1 MYIITGSGISSLF
14 LAELLM
20 RKIHNGK
27 EIILVESSDQIGGLF
42 GTLRHDEYT
51 IFDIGM
57 HTVQF
62 TGNSEID
69 EIIEAIYSKND
80 WYRYKAPLHDVSGT
94 IIGTQIFENSPYFDL
109 DYFDKE
115 VKNKLS
121 IELKEHLG
129 KKRVKNVLE
138 SNKFTNATSFLVNQF
153 SKALADSTYI
163 DALHQRYRTTPESL
177 DPIATK
183 LTPMNRLVVRDL
195 FSEREI
201 LENDDIRSTI
211 AWPNQRNLPSNLS
224 SNLDVIYPRNSGIH
238 LLIDKMQKKLVEQG
252 VKILK
257 NSKIVKIETK
267 NKRAKVVSVQQ
278 KSKTELFEVDNLF
291 WTGNVS
297 NLIGL
302 LDDHKP
308 NYVPDNP
315 LQTVIATIKTDSHSI
330 RKSDCLYY
338 FSYLNKNGLYRLN
351 NYLAYH
357 EQFKHKNLG
366 LLSMEYLIPKEINLT
381 RQQII
386 SDLTDIQFVD
396 GVMDP
401 GQIEIHHLPFGHPY
415 PSSNNISIESNLLDK
430 FTALSISNIKIFG
443 SSLSQNRFFQRDI
456 LLNLREVIAHV
467 S

>member
-14 LAELLM
+14 LAELLI

-27 EIILVESSDQIGGLF
+27 EIILVEYSDQIGGLF
-42 GTLRHDEYT
+42 GTLRHDEQT
-51 IFDIGM
+51 TFDIGM
-57 HTVQF
+57 HTLQL
-62 TGNSEID
+62 TGNPEID
-69 EIIEAIYSKND
+69 EIIEEIYSKDD

-94 IIGTQIFENSPYFDL
+94 IIGTQIFESSPYFDL
-109 DYFDKE
+109 DYFDKDI
-115 VKNKLS
+115 KNKLS
-121 IELKEHLG
+121 IELKEHLS
-129 KKRVKNVLE
+129 KRIKNNLAADKV
-138 SNKFTNATSFLVNQF
+138 TNASSFLINQF
-153 SKALADSTYI
+153 SKVLADSTYI
-163 DALHQRYRTTPESL
+163 DALRQRYRTNPESL
-177 DPIATK
+177 DPIAAK
-183 LTPMNRLVVRDL
+183 LTPMNRLVVSDL

-267 NKRAKVVSVQQ
+267 DKRAKVVYVQQ
-278 KSKTELFEVDNLF
+278 QTKIEQYEVDNLF
-291 WTGNVS
+291 WAGNIS
-297 NLIGL
+297 NLIGSL
-302 LDDHKP
+302 SDHKP

-315 LQTVIATIKTDSHSI
+315 LQTVIATIKTNSHSI

-351 NYLAYH
+351 NYSAYH
-357 EQFKHKNLG
+357 EQIKDKNLG
-366 LLSMEYLIPKEINLT
+366 LISMEYLIPKEMTLT

-396 GVMDP
+396 EVMDP
-401 GQIEIHHLPFGHPY
+401 GQIQIHYLPIGHPY
-415 PSSNNISIESNLLDK
+415 PSSNNISNESNLLEK
-430 FTALSISNIKIFG
+430 FIALNVLNIKIFG